1 MDQIKQMNTIPET
14 ELSVK
19 NNNPKVSVLTPLYN
33 TKEQYLRECIE
44 SILNQT
50 YKNYEFI
57 LLNDSPDNKDLAR
70 IVKEYD
76 DPRIVYLENEAN
88 LGISASRNKL
98 IKLAKGEYL
107 AIFDHDDISLPN
119 RLALEV
125 EYLDNNPNIGV
136 VSGNIIFFPEPR
148 SEKQPSDNIEIK
160 AKLMHEMVVPHTAI
174 MLRKEILEKNNI
186 YYEEFYSPAEDYRL
200 VLRLIGCT
208 MFHNLDEFIVKY
220 RRENSNTS
228 YFQSKKM
235 EDRGALC
242 RNYAA
247 QTYPFFFAL
256 DANTHLYQNKKNNW
270 IYLFN
275 FLPLIKIRR
284 SNYHKYYYLFG
295 IIPLFK
301 I

>member
-98 IKLAKGEYL
+98 I
-107 AIFDHDDISLPN
+107 
-119 RLALEV
+119 
-125 EYLDNNPNIGV
+125 
-136 VSGNIIFFPEPR
+136 
-148 SEKQPSDNIEIK
+148 
-160 AKLMHEMVVPHTAI
+160 
-174 MLRKEILEKNNI
+174 
-186 YYEEFYSPAEDYRL
+186 
-200 VLRLIGCT
+200 
-208 MFHNLDEFIVKY
+208 
-220 RRENSNTS
+220 
-228 YFQSKKM
+228 
-235 EDRGALC
+235 
-242 RNYAA
+242 
-247 QTYPFFFAL
+247 
-256 DANTHLYQNKKNNW
+256 
-270 IYLFN
+270 
-275 FLPLIKIRR
+275 
-284 SNYHKYYYLFG
+284 
-295 IIPLFK
+295 
-301 I
+301 